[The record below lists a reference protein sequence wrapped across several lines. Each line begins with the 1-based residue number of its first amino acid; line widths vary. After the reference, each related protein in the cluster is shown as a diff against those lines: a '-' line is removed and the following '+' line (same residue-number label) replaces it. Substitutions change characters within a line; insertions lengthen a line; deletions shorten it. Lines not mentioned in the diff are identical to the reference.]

1 LNPSRFFF
9 HRREEQK
16 LRLEFLIKVQDFICC
31 DASDS
36 NLREEEEEIG
46 LKKKEANDGGGGDR
60 WHQQR
65 NTLHL

>member
-1 LNPSRFFF
+1 
-9 HRREEQK
+9 
-16 LRLEFLIKVQDFICC
+16 LIKVQDFICC